1 MSFRTFDFECPKCEY
16 PEEHTFD
23 LRGMTEEEKEAT
35 IESGIKCPNCD
46 FENMK
51 RVWRS
56 APSIGHGGGERSL
69 ANIERM
75 KKSFH
80 ERFIKHELDD
90 VRDKK
95 GKLYDESIRSAA
107 AQRIESD
114 VKDD

>member
-1 MSFRTFDFECPKCEY
+1 MSFRSFDFICPDCDY
-16 PEEHTFD
+16 HEEHTFD
-23 LRGMTEEEKEAT
+23 LRGMSEDEKEAT

-46 FENMK
+46 CEKMQ
-51 RVWRS
+51 RVWLK
-56 APSIGHGGGERSL
+56 APSGKVADAAGDI
-69 ANIERM
+69 AKM

-107 AQRIESD
+107 AQRIAKD
-114 VKDD
+114 VEND